1 MVQRVFRSQI
11 RSYTSRSLG
20 AALSRIGPARR
31 RIRKQARGGQ
41 ILQMPLGRAFGP
53 PGPKDPARMLLIGV
67 ELRVDEM
74 LQVVLVIG
82 AQIRNR
88 ADGLAIAAADVARAD
103 VCQGAV
109 IACAFSEAVEPFGA
123 VGLGAGPFADDGPL
137 VGAGELR
144 AQGAGGGDVVGG
156 THADLTWGE
165 DLVLMGIE
173 EDVLVA
179 RGGLGHEAVP
189 IGREVLECVMDAGCK
204 VFAGSCHGLIAGL
217 VEGLE
222 VVEVEVGTKRFVE
235 KLDCRDDVSVAGVA
249 LCEILK
255 RGKCLADRITLL
267 PINRSV
273 AAAVVEAI
281 L

>member
-1 MVQRVFRSQI
+1 
-11 RSYTSRSLG
+11 
-20 AALSRIGPARR
+20 
-31 RIRKQARGGQ
+31 
-41 ILQMPLGRAFGP
+41 
-53 PGPKDPARMLLIGV
+53 MLLIGV

-74 LQVVLVIG
+74 LQVVLVIV
-82 AQIRNR
+82 AQVRDR
-88 ADGLAIAAADVARAD
+88 ADGFAIAAADVARAN
-103 VCQGAV
+103 VGKGAV

-123 VGLGAGPFADDGPL
+123 VGLGTGPFADDGPF
-137 VGAGELR
+137 VRAGELR

-156 THADLTWGE
+156 THADLTRGE

-189 IGREVLECVMDAGCK
+189 IGREILEGVMDAGCK
-204 VFAGSCHGLIAGL
+204 VAAGSCHGLIAGL

-222 VVEVEVGTKRFVE
+222 VVKVEVGTKRFIE

-249 LCEILK
+249 LCEIIK
-255 RGKCLADRITLL
+255 CGECLADRITLL